1 MRARWLLAPVA
12 LASST
17 AAIVACA
24 TDDSTPYTPPEEQP
38 VVVPPPDS
46 GAEDA
51 VAARDADAAAP
62 PYVCAQDELCPTDL
76 FEPTRPGGGLDPR
89 TRIQVIR
96 GRSATDVWAAG
107 VQGAIVH
114 FDGTSWARSE
124 SGTKETM
131 NALWLR
137 DRSEIALASISSLFT
152 RGLELEDAGAGAG
165 PVSAGGWSAIGAPR
179 PLSTIRAD
187 NRLLESA
194 WAAPG
199 AEWAWLTTVEAPLV
213 VIGGA
218 PSGLWRVRV
227 APSDGMLEIASPFPA
242 GTCAVI
248 PCSKL
253 TSIHGAS
260 ADVLWAVGYTGATV
274 RISGAQS
281 DAPTLTAFDSKTW
294 AGLDGVWAAS
304 ETEAWSVGGA
314 GVIRHYTGHPSAWD
328 VVTDVPTTE
337 DLHAVW
343 GTSPADIWAV
353 GDGAVVLHYDGKSW
367 SQVKIGGLG
376 DRRPNLYTVWS
387 PAPGHVWI
395 GGEGVLV
402 SIGGT

>member
-1 MRARWLLAPVA
+1 MRARCLVASVA
-12 LASST
+12 LLST
-17 AAIVACA
+17 AVVVACA
-24 TDDSTPYTPPEEQP
+24 TDDSTPYAPPEA
-38 VVVPPPDS
+38 PPNVIPSPDS
-46 GAEDA
+46 GAD
-51 VAARDADAAAP
+51 DADADVDADATAP
-62 PYVCAQDELCPTDL
+62 PYVCAQDELCPNDL
-76 FEPTRPGGGLDPR
+76 FGSTRPGGGLDPR

-96 GRSATDVWAAG
+96 GRSASDVWVAG
-107 VQGAIVH
+107 VQGAIAH
-114 FDGTSWARSE
+114 FDGTSWTRSE
-124 SGTKETM
+124 AGTKETV

-137 DRSEIALASISSLFT
+137 ESDEIALASISSFFT
-152 RGLELEDAGAGAG
+152 RGLEPADAGADAG
-165 PVSAGGWSAIGAPR
+165 SPSAGGWRAVGAPR

-194 WAAPG
+194 WAPPS
-199 AEWAWLTTVEAPLV
+199 AEWAWLATVEAPLG
-213 VIGGA
+213 VIGGV

-227 APSDGMLEIASPFPA
+227 APADGVIEIASPFPA
-242 GTCAVI
+242 GTCGVI

-281 DAPTLTAFDSKTW
+281 ATPTLTAFDSKTW

-304 ETEAWSVGGA
+304 ETEAWSVGGG

-328 VVTDVPTTE
+328 VVSGVPTTE

-343 GTSPADIWAV
+343 GTGATDVWAV
-353 GDGAVVLHYDGKSW
+353 GNGAVVLHYDGQTW
-367 SQVKIGGLG
+367 SQVKVGGLG
-376 DRRPNLYTVWS
+376 EKRPNLYTVWS

-395 GGEGVLV
+395 GGEGVLI
-402 SIGGT
+402 SIGGK